1 MKKQR
6 KTAVIL
12 VANRMKRDNNRR
24 GTRFLLQMLLSLL
37 KVSYQATIAVLN
49 GLAAAV
55 PRALGYYPVPQL
67 LSQERM
73 AQSSGEGRKQSSII
87 SIKEALQRAIE
98 C

>member
-6 KTAVIL
+6 KAVVIL

-37 KVSYQATIAVLN
+37 KVSYQAIAVLN
-49 GLAAAV
+49 GLAAV
-55 PRALGYYPVPQL
+55 PRALGYYPVSQL

>member
-6 KTAVIL
+6 KAVVIL

-37 KVSYQATIAVLN
+37 KVSYQAIAVLN